1 MGTRNLTIVKH
12 NEEIK
17 VAQYCQ
23 WDGYPDSAGLYILNF
38 LQRLVRPDFIR
49 KLERCSW
56 ATTEELVKMDEI
68 IGSIEEHNLTM
79 HSDTWLAV
87 FPAFHRNTGC
97 RILELILGDLPHYGG
112 GPKRMLLQNSFKF
125 GGDKVFCEWAWVI
138 DLDSNQLEVYSSS
151 DGSKGIFEDLD
162 DPVRLTVSWDLDN
175 LPTPEDFMTYF
186 NDLAAEQERVWRAN
200 NQ

>member
-23 WDGYPDSAGLYILNF
+23 WDGYPDSAGLHILNF
-38 LQRLVRPDFIR
+38 LQRFIKEDF
-49 KLERCSW
+49 KNNLERCSW
-56 ATTEELVKMDEI
+56 ATEEELVKMDEI
-68 IGSIEEHNLTM
+68 IGSIEESNLTI
-79 HSDTWLAV
+79 HADTWHAV

-97 RILELILGDLPHYGG
+97 RILEFIIGSPYG
-112 GPKRMLLQNSFKF
+112 GPKRILLQNSFKF

-138 DLDSNQLEVYSSS
+138 DLDSNQLEVYSSR

-186 NDLAAEQERVWRAN
+186 NDLAAEQERLWLAN
-200 NQ
+200 NNQ

>member
-23 WDGYPDSAGLYILNF
+23 WDGYPDSAGLHILNF
-38 LQRLVRPDFIR
+38 LQKRNKEDF
-49 KLERCSW
+49 KHNLEQCSW
-56 ATTEELVKMDEI
+56 ATEEDLEKAEEFI
-68 IGSIEEHNLTM
+68 KSIEESNLTI
-79 HSDTWLAV
+79 HADTWHAV

-97 RILELILGDLPHYGG
+97 RILELICPPYG

-151 DGSKGIFEDLD
+151 DGSKGIFKDLE
-162 DPVRLTVSWDLDN
+162 DPVRLTVSWDLDT

-186 NDLAAEQERVWRAN
+186 NDLAAEQERLWLAN
-200 NQ
+200 NNQ

>member
-23 WDGYPDSAGLYILNF
+23 WDGYPDSAGLHILNF
-38 LQRLVRPDFIR
+38 LQECNKEDF
-49 KLERCSW
+49 KHNLEQCSW
-56 ATTEELVKMDEI
+56 ATEEDLEKAEEFI
-68 IGSIEEHNLTM
+68 KSIEESNLTI
-79 HSDTWLAV
+79 HADTWHAV

-97 RILELILGDLPHYGG
+97 RILELICPPYG

-186 NDLAAEQERVWRAN
+186 NDLAAKQEQLWLAKN
-200 NQ
+200 SQ

>member
-23 WDGYPDSAGLYILNF
+23 WDGYPDSAGLHILNF
-38 LQRLVRPDFIR
+38 LQECNKEDF
-49 KLERCSW
+49 KHNLEQCSW
-56 ATTEELVKMDEI
+56 ATEEDLEKAEEFI
-68 IGSIEEHNLTM
+68 KSIEESNLTI
-79 HSDTWLAV
+79 HADTWHAV

-97 RILELILGDLPHYGG
+97 RILELICPPYG
-112 GPKRMLLQNSFKF
+112 GPKRILLQNSFKF

-151 DGSKGIFEDLD
+151 DGSKGIFEALD

-186 NDLAAEQERVWRAN
+186 NDLAAEQERLWLAN
-200 NQ
+200 NNQ

>member
-23 WDGYPDSAGLYILNF
+23 WDGYPDSAGLHILNF
-38 LQRLVRPDFIR
+38 LQKRNKEDF
-49 KLERCSW
+49 KHNLEQCSW
-56 ATTEELVKMDEI
+56 ATEEDLEKAEEFI
-68 IGSIEEHNLTM
+68 KSIEESNLTI
-79 HSDTWLAV
+79 HADTWHAV

-97 RILELILGDLPHYGG
+97 RILELICPPYG

-151 DGSKGIFEDLD
+151 DGSKGIFKDLE
-162 DPVRLTVSWDLDN
+162 DPVRLTVSWDLDT

-186 NDLAAEQERVWRAN
+186 NDLAAKQEQLWLAKN
-200 NQ
+200 SQ

>member
-23 WDGYPDSAGLYILNF
+23 WDGYPDSAGLHILNF
-38 LQRLVRPDFIR
+38 LQQCNKDDF
-49 KLERCSW
+49 KYNLEQCSW
-56 ATTEELVKMDEI
+56 ATEEDLEKAEEFI
-68 IGSIEEHNLTM
+68 KSIEESNLTI
-79 HSDTWLAV
+79 HADTWHAV

-97 RILELILGDLPHYGG
+97 RILELICPPYG

-125 GGDKVFCEWAWVI
+125 GGDKGFCEWAWVI

-186 NDLAAEQERVWRAN
+186 NDLAAEQEQLWLAKN

>member
-23 WDGYPDSAGLYILNF
+23 WDGYPDSAGLHILNF
-38 LQRLVRPDFIR
+38 LQKRNKEDF
-49 KLERCSW
+49 KHNLEQCSW
-56 ATTEELVKMDEI
+56 ATEEDLEKAEEFI
-68 IGSIEEHNLTM
+68 KSIEESNLTI
-79 HSDTWLAV
+79 HADTWHAV

-97 RILELILGDLPHYGG
+97 RILELICPPYG

-151 DGSKGIFEDLD
+151 DGSKGIFKDLE

-186 NDLAAEQERVWRAN
+186 NDLAAEQERLWLAN
-200 NQ
+200 NNQ

>member
-23 WDGYPDSAGLYILNF
+23 WDGYPDSAGLHILNF
-38 LQRLVRPDFIR
+38 LQRFIKADF
-49 KLERCSW
+49 KNNLERCSW
-56 ATTEELVKMDEI
+56 ATKEDLVKMDEI
-68 IGSIEEHNLTM
+68 IGSIEESNLTI
-79 HSDTWLAV
+79 HADTWHAV

-97 RILELILGDLPHYGG
+97 RILEFIGGSPYG
-112 GPKRMLLQNSFKF
+112 GPKRILLQNSFKF

-186 NDLAAEQERVWRAN
+186 NDLAAEQEQLWLARN

>member
-23 WDGYPDSAGLYILNF
+23 WDGYPDSAGLHILNF
-38 LQRLVRPDFIR
+38 LQKRHKEYLIHN
-49 KLERCSW
+49 LEKCSW
-56 ATTEELVKMDEI
+56 ATEEDLEKAEEIVKT
-68 IGSIEEHNLTM
+68 IEESNLTI
-79 HSDTWLAV
+79 HADIWHAV

-97 RILELILGDLPHYGG
+97 RILELISPPYG

-162 DPVRLTVSWDLDN
+162 DPVRLTVSWDLDD

-186 NDLAAEQERVWRAN
+186 NDLAAEQERLWLAN
-200 NQ
+200 NNQ

>member
-23 WDGYPDSAGLYILNF
+23 WDGYPDSAGLHILNF
-38 LQRLVRPDFIR
+38 LQKRNKEDF
-49 KLERCSW
+49 KHNLEQCSW
-56 ATTEELVKMDEI
+56 ATEEDLEKAEEFI
-68 IGSIEEHNLTM
+68 KSIEESNLTI
-79 HSDTWLAV
+79 HADTWHAV

-97 RILELILGDLPHYGG
+97 RILELICPPYG

-162 DPVRLTVSWDLDN
+162 DPVRLTVSWDLDT

-186 NDLAAEQERVWRAN
+186 NDLAAEQERLWLAN
-200 NQ
+200 NNQ